1 MSTGIVSFL
10 LSGPA
15 QAAGLD
21 TSFSHRTIQE
31 SLESNRFQPGSN
43 SICSVLTRQPDR
55 EACMEKLSQYEA
67 LRREQG
73 ALRHQFISAELNL
86 ALTFVSISKS
96 TNDEERSKRNLNHA
110 RKAVEVAR
118 KYLGETNLT
127 AAMREELVEKLQKLE
142 PLMASDHR
150 GSKAK

>member
-1 MSTGIVSFL
+1 M
-10 LSGPA
+10 
-15 QAAGLD
+15 
-21 TSFSHRTIQE
+21 
-31 SLESNRFQPGSN
+31 ESNRFQSGS
-43 SICSVLTRQPDR
+43 SSSCSVLTKQPDR

-67 LRREQG
+67 LRREQD

-86 ALTFVSISKS
+86 VLTVSISKS
-96 TNDEERSKRNLNHA
+96 TDDEERSKRNLNHA

-118 KYLGETNLT
+118 KYLGEKNLT